1 MARGSS
7 NVTTGIK
14 HRGRKLTKDCGPFPG
29 DHTLWPERGRNG
41 SNNSAGDTGHFSV
54 QLWGQETAWHVRDIP
69 GWPTGRGMMVE
80 PIRVLIVDDQPRA
93 RKSVRALLSTWNG
106 VLEIREAG
114 NGREAVRLVEELPPD
129 LVLMDARMPEMDGLE
144 ATRQIKARWPAVKIV
159 VLSMY
164 VENQDEALAA
174 EADAFVGKGEAP
186 EKLLDVVSAVMQGRV

>member
-1 MARGSS
+1 
-7 NVTTGIK
+7 
-14 HRGRKLTKDCGPFPG
+14 
-29 DHTLWPERGRNG
+29 
-41 SNNSAGDTGHFSV
+41 
-54 QLWGQETAWHVRDIP
+54 
-69 GWPTGRGMMVE
+69 MMVE
-80 PIRVLIVDDQPRA
+80 PIRILIVDDQPRA

-174 EADAFVGKGEAP
+174 GADAFVGKGEAP

>member
-1 MARGSS
+1 
-7 NVTTGIK
+7 
-14 HRGRKLTKDCGPFPG
+14 
-29 DHTLWPERGRNG
+29 
-41 SNNSAGDTGHFSV
+41 
-54 QLWGQETAWHVRDIP
+54 
-69 GWPTGRGMMVE
+69 MMVE

-144 ATRQIKARWPAVKIV
+144 ATRQIKARWPEVKIV

-174 EADAFVGKGEAP
+174 GADAFVGKGEAP
-186 EKLLDVVSAVMQGRV
+186 EKLLDVVSAVMQGGV